1 MSSDAIQSLLRTA
14 YAKTVQVPYSTA
26 IIAKKSA
33 SIFQKPL
40 TINRV
45 GFAYNARPDVSS
57 LSSSSVA
64 LEYDEIETIEAIR
77 NALRSL
83 GLEVELMPV
92 NQNFIEFLKTHPVD
106 FVFNIA
112 EGIRG
117 ESRESHIPAILEM
130 LGIPYSGSG
139 VLTQALTLS
148 KGRTKEIL
156 GYYHIPTPKYQL
168 FRTPNDHLAPFLKF
182 PLIVK
187 PDAQGSS
194 AGIINDSVVH
204 DMDALRIQ
212 VRRILNEFGDPV
224 LIEEYLPGKEFTVG
238 IIGND
243 PPIVLPII
251 EVSFNHLPPG
261 FAKIDSYESKWS
273 FDVPGMGVNPLTCPA
288 KISRRL
294 QRRIEKIALD
304 AYRVL
309 DCVDFCRMDIRL
321 NKFGVPNILEINALP
336 GLNPNPEF
344 HSRFPYACEAAG
356 LTYNEMILTILNAAL
371 KRYRLVEE

>member
-14 YAKTVQVPYSTA
+14 YTKTVQVPYSTA
-26 IIAKKSA
+26 IIAKRTA

-40 TINRV
+40 GINRI
-45 GFAYNARPDVSS
+45 GFAYNARPDVNTP
-57 LSSSSVA
+57 SSSSVA

-77 NALRSL
+77 NALGSL

-92 NQNFIEFLKTHPVD
+92 NQDFIEYLKTHPVD

-130 LGIPYSGSG
+130 LGIPYTGSG

-148 KGRTKEIL
+148 KYRTKEIL
-156 GYYHIPTPKYQL
+156 GYYHIPTPKYQI
-168 FRTPNDHLAPFLKF
+168 FRNTNDPLASYMKF

-204 DMDALRIQ
+204 DIDALRIQ
-212 VRRILNEFGDPV
+212 VRRILQEFGDPV

-243 PPIVLPII
+243 PPMVLPII

-261 FAKIDSYESKWS
+261 FAKIDSYESKWTI
-273 FDVPGMGVNPLTCPA
+273 DVPGMGVNPLTCPA

-304 AYRVL
+304 TYRVL
-309 DCVDFCRMDIRL
+309 DCEDFCRMDIRL
-321 NKFGVPNILEINALP
+321 NKFGVPNVLEINALP
-336 GLNPNPEF
+336 GLNPNPDF
-344 HSRFPYACEAAG
+344 HSRFPYACEVAG
-356 LTYNEMILTILNAAL
+356 LTYNEIILTILNAAL
-371 KRYRLVEE
+371 KRYRIVE